1 MENLQIRISNIE
13 NVFTIDK
20 KESLISF
27 LGRVL
32 FNASL
37 ASSKDATENQT
48 ATINGK
54 VYTFK
59 NKVINVNTESL
70 PKVERVTFNESN
82 EALKS
87 NFVGFMLKEIFAG
100 VTNYKGT
107 NIHKNKAVNA
117 ACESCNNLVS
127 LVTVLLRSYKEKQLE
142 RKNEILAGESLAIT
156 HKVGSKIDVL
166 LKVNKELATTIK
178 AAKTANLE
186 SYAKLLNAA
195 TKAAKEA
202 AKAEVATV

>member
-1 MENLQIRISNIE
+1 MDNLQIRISNIE

-37 ASSKDATENQT
+37 ASSKDATDNQT

-70 PKVERVTFNESN
+70 PKVERVTMSESS
-82 EALKS
+82 EALKN
-87 NFVGFMLKEIFAG
+87 NFIGFCLNTLFGG
-100 VTNYKGT
+100 VTTFKGA
-107 NIHKNKAVNA
+107 NIHKNKAI
-117 ACESCNNLVS
+117 NLATENCTS
-127 LVTVLLRSYKEKQLE
+127 LVAVVTVLLRAYKEKQVE
-142 RKNEILAGESLAIT
+142 RKNETLQGEAMALQY
-156 HKVGSKIDVL
+156 KVGTKIETL
-166 LKVNKELATTIK
+166 LKINKELATTIK
-178 AAKTANLE
+178 AAKTANIE

-195 TKAAKEA
+195 TKAAKVEA
-202 AKAEVATV
+202 TIVATV

>member
-1 MENLQIRISNIE
+1 MDNLQIRISNIE
-13 NVFTIDK
+13 TPFTIEK
-20 KESLISF
+20 KESVISF

-37 ASSKDATENQT
+37 SSSKDSTGNQT

-107 NIHKNKAVNA
+107 NIHKNKAINS
-117 ACESCNNLVS
+117 ACESCTNLVS
-127 LVTVLLRSYKEKQLE
+127 LVTILLRSYKEKQLE
-142 RKNEILAGESLAIT
+142 RKNEILVGESIAVSYKIGT
-156 HKVGSKIDVL
+156 KIDVL
-166 LKVNKELATTIK
+166 LQVNKQLTTTIK
-178 AAKTANLE
+178 AAKTANLV
-186 SYAKLLNAA
+186 SYAKILNEAN
-195 TKAAKEA
+195 KAAKIEA
-202 AKAEVATV
+202 TQVATV